1 MGHTATITSKGQ
13 VTIPIEVRKRLG
25 LSEGDRIEF
34 LATVGETIIHPARRN
49 DNPFAKYRGVL
60 DRKLPATVNDIVRE
74 ERETRGR

>member
-1 MGHTATITSKGQ
+1 MSYTATITSKGQ

-34 LATVGETIIHPARRN
+34 LAADGETVIRPARRH

-60 DRKLPATVNDIVRE
+60 ERKLPATVKDIVRE